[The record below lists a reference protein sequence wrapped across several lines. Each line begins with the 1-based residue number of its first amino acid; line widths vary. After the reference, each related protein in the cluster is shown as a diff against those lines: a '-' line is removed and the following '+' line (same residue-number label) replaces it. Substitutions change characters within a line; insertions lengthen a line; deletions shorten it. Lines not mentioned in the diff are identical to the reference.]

1 MSLSPTVYVI
11 DDDHAV
17 RDSLRWLLGS
27 LNLPVLSYSTG
38 ESFFEALET
47 EPSGCII
54 SDVRMPGMSGLDLQ
68 RQVSDNGWDIPVII
82 VTGHADVP
90 MAIRA
95 MKNGAY
101 DFIEKPYSDQL
112 LLERVQ
118 EAVRSDIGHRSK
130 RDRQRETA
138 DRAAT
143 LSIREKEILDLV
155 VAGLANREIA
165 DRLSLS
171 IKTVEAHRSK
181 VMAKMEATS
190 LPHLIR
196 QALLL
201 ES

>member
-1 MSLSPTVYVI
+1 MSPSPTVYVI
-11 DDDHAV
+11 DDDQAV
-17 RDSLRWLLGS
+17 RDSLRWLLDS
-27 LNLPVLSYSTG
+27 LNLPVLSYPSG
-38 ESFFEALET
+38 ESFFEALED
-47 EPSGCII
+47 EPVGCII
-54 SDVRMPGMSGLDLQ
+54 SDVRMPGMSGLDVQ
-68 RQVSDNGWDIPVII
+68 RQVSDHGWRIPVII

-118 EAVRSDIGHRSK
+118 DAVRSDIGDRSK
-130 RDRQRETA
+130 RDLRRETA
-138 DRAAT
+138 ERAAA
-143 LSIREKEILDLV
+143 LSHREKEIMDLV

-165 DRLSLS
+165 ERLSLS

-181 VMAKMEATS
+181 VMTKMEATS
-190 LPHLIR
+190 LSHLIR

-201 ES
+201 EP